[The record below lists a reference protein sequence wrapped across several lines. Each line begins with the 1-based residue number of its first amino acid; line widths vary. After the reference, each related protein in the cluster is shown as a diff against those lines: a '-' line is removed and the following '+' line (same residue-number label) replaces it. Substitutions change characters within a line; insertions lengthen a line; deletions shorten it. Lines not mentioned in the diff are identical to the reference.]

1 MTATLREIWA
11 RWKYLPRLVA
21 LAVRLGPIEMSIIA
35 VTSVAGGLIP
45 VAAVAVLRI
54 LVDTTVDVIE
64 GDGELSTALFWLAA
78 LLGTFLLERVYEEFQ
93 DLRRDLQDRL
103 TARAREMLIAKASR
117 VPLAMFEQPEFY
129 DRLHRANESLQG
141 RVQNSMTLISSI
153 PASIV
158 RIVGLLAFV
167 ATAHPVFPL
176 ILAVSL
182 VPLYIVETRVGVRI
196 FGATRQHTPD
206 DRRRAYLEDLMTNR
220 EAAAEVRL
228 FGQGE
233 YLLERRERITQRLRG
248 MRMKIAKDHFTE
260 RGKANFGEHLAVGVV
275 FAGIAALIVQGR
287 LTVGYFAA
295 FIAAV
300 ERLQAELSL
309 VLANTVEMDVSLR
322 YVIDLLDYLDMEVE
336 DSQGREEGQAG
347 SALGPAVV
355 RFEGVTFAYPGS
367 TTPVLRGVDLEL
379 RAGERVALVGRN
391 GAGKSTMAKLLLG
404 LYRPTSGRISVDG
417 VDMNDIEP
425 SEWRRR
431 VAAVFQDYMRFE
443 ITARENVG
451 YGALDKLHDIPA
463 IEAASVKAGAASFV
477 QTLPHGYETVL
488 GRSFDKD
495 GQDPSAGQWQRLAS
509 ARAYMREASVLVLD
523 EPTAALDARA
533 EVEVYRRFRDMSQG
547 KAVLLISHRL
557 GSARLADRIV
567 FLDDGR
573 ITEHGTHAYLM
584 ERGGEYARLY
594 SIQAEWY
601 R

>member
-1 MTATLREIWA
+1 MTATLKEMWS

-21 LAVRLGPIEMSIIA
+21 LAVRLGPAEMSTIA
-35 VTSVAGGLIP
+35 VTSVAGGLLP
-45 VAAVAVLRI
+45 VAAVAVLRV
-54 LVDTTVDVIE
+54 LVDRTADVIE
-64 GDGELSTALFWLAA
+64 GDGELSTAMLWLAA
-78 LLGTFLLERVYEEFQ
+78 LLGVFALERAYEEVQ
-93 DLRRDLQDRL
+93 DLGRVLQDRL
-103 TARAREMLIAKASR
+103 SARAREMLIDKASR

-129 DRLHRANESLQG
+129 DRLHRANESLEG

-153 PASIV
+153 PASFV

-182 VPLYIVETRVGVRI
+182 VPLYVVETRVGVRI
-196 FGATRQHTPD
+196 FGATRRHTPD

-233 YLLERRERITQRLRG
+233 YLLDRREQITHRLRAV
-248 MRMKIAKDHFTE
+248 RMKIARDHFTE

-275 FAGIAALIVQGR
+275 IAGIAALIVQGR
-287 LTVGYFAA
+287 LTVGYFVA
-295 FIAAV
+295 FVAAV
-300 ERLQAELSL
+300 ERLQTELSL

-336 DSQGREEGQAG
+336 ETQDNEVERAA
-347 SALGPAVV
+347 SAYEPTVV
-355 RFEGVTFAYPGS
+355 RFEGVGFVYPGS
-367 TTPVLRGVDLEL
+367 DTPVLRGVDLEL

-404 LYRPTSGRISVDG
+404 LYRPTSGRLTVDG
-417 VDMNDIEP
+417 VDVDDIEP

-451 YGALDKLHDIPA
+451 YGDLDRLHDLPT
-463 IEAASVKAGAASFV
+463 IEAAAVKSGAADFV

-488 GRSFDKD
+488 GRSFDQD
-495 GQDPSAGQWQRLAS
+495 GQDVSAGQWQRLAS

-533 EVEVYRRFRDMSQG
+533 EVEVYRRFRDMSEG
-547 KAVLLISHRL
+547 KTVLLISHRL

-567 FLDDGR
+567 FLSYGR
-573 ITEHGTHAYLM
+573 ITEQGTHADLM
-584 ERGGEYARLY
+584 ELGGEYARLY

>member
-1 MTATLREIWA
+1 MTATLKEMWS

-21 LAVRLGPIEMSIIA
+21 LAVRLGPAEMSTIA
-35 VTSVAGGLIP
+35 VTSVAGGLLP
-45 VAAVAVLRI
+45 VAAVAVLRV
-54 LVDTTVDVIE
+54 LVDRTADVIE
-64 GDGELSTALFWLAA
+64 GDGELSTAMLWLAA
-78 LLGTFLLERVYEEFQ
+78 LLGVFALERAYEEVQ
-93 DLRRDLQDRL
+93 DLGRVLQDRL
-103 TARAREMLIAKASR
+103 SARAREMLIDKASR

-129 DRLHRANESLQG
+129 DRLHRANESLEG

-153 PASIV
+153 PASFV

-182 VPLYIVETRVGVRI
+182 VPLYVVETRVGVRI
-196 FGATRQHTPD
+196 FGATRKHTPD
-206 DRRRAYLEDLMTNR
+206 DRRRAYLEDLMTSR

-233 YLLERRERITQRLRG
+233 YLLDRREQITHRLRAV
-248 MRMKIAKDHFTE
+248 RMKIARDHFTE

-275 FAGIAALIVQGR
+275 IAGIAALIVQGR
-287 LTVGYFAA
+287 LTVGYFVA
-295 FIAAV
+295 FVAAV
-300 ERLQAELSL
+300 ERLQTELSL

-336 DSQGREEGQAG
+336 ETQDSEVERAA
-347 SALGPAVV
+347 SAYEPAIVS
-355 RFEGVTFAYPGS
+355 FEGVSFTYPGS
-367 TTPVLRGVDLEL
+367 DMPVLRGVDLEL

-404 LYRPTSGRISVDG
+404 LYRPTSGRLTVDG
-417 VDMNDIEP
+417 VDVDDIEP

-451 YGALDKLHDIPA
+451 YGDLDRLHDLPT
-463 IEAASVKAGAASFV
+463 IEAAAVKSGAADFV

-488 GRSFDKD
+488 GRSFDQD
-495 GQDPSAGQWQRLAS
+495 GQDVSAGQWQRLAS

-533 EVEVYRRFRDMSQG
+533 EVEVYRRFRDMSEG
-547 KAVLLISHRL
+547 KTVLLISHRL

-567 FLDDGR
+567 FLANGR
-573 ITEHGTHAYLM
+573 ITEQGTHADLM
-584 ERGGEYARLY
+584 ELGGEYARLY